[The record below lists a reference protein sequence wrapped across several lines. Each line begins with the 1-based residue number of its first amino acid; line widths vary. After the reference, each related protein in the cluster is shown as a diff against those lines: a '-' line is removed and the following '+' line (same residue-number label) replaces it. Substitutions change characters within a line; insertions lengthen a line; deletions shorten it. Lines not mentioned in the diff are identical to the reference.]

1 MNNQHTREMKPLRKK
16 LFAAIAM
23 LLVACVMTVSSTYAW
38 FTLSTAPEVKGI
50 TTTVG
55 ANGNL
60 EIALGNYTTVY
71 TGGNPGS
78 GEGTSMDKA
87 GVTKDVA
94 NVTWGNLID
103 VTGLYGLESIT
114 LYPTRLNASAGVVAN
129 ASPLKYAKYGADGRV
144 TELAGAIK
152 GAWGGSSFMYDS
164 ANKPAGVN
172 GIGSSS
178 AISERALALMGY
190 KNNFVRY
197 QSAAKTAA
205 ENSIVLYGA
214 DLAGL
219 MIAHVNAS
227 DGGATDSNNYFSY
240 KPYLQGLITELKTSN
255 TAVGNAVKSAIL
267 AFLASA
273 NAQNTADDS
282 ALTDEAWKNLD
293 NVAAAQTVEDLI
305 TTIGTAYNVPV
316 EYIDEYFTNIYV
328 GIRDK
333 LNNAQTKLDEMT
345 DANADWAAVSAVVAD
360 LVDTDKL
367 LVMGETIP
375 EIKAN
380 PDNIINKMMQGT
392 GLDVSFGYTEGK
404 VYSDLADM
412 VGEFSGTI
420 TFKQGTVIN
429 AMGQNVNLGGDGAD
443 LKPVSTDLK
452 VLARATGFTGMLA
465 TIKNDVVN
473 YPQTSAGTDK
483 QGLTNLYGYSLDLLF
498 RTNAADSK
506 LLLQVAP
513 ENRIYAENDNEAIMG
528 GGSNMTFTTSAG
540 MTADRVKALMGAIR
554 VVFYAT
560 PEVEGSGEILAVA
573 KLDTTNATTA
583 GNNVKADLQMVDLAT
598 AYNDDGVFNTAAAAV
613 TADAN
618 GNYELTALSAN
629 TIKRITALVY
639 LDGDVV
645 DNSMVS
651 AYADIAGMLNLQ
663 FSSTANL
670 KPMDYQNLKDG
681 VTA

>member
-1 MNNQHTREMKPLRKK
+1 MKNQHTHEMKPLRKK

-23 LLVACVMTVSSTYAW
+23 LLVACVMTISSTYAW

-60 EIALGNYTTVY
+60 EIALGTYNTVY
-71 TGGNPGS
+71 AGGIPGS

-103 VTGLYGLESIT
+103 VTGLYGLESIA
-114 LYPTRLNASAGVVAN
+114 LFPTRLNASAGLVAN
-129 ASPLKYAKYGADGRV
+129 AAPLKYAKYGADGRV

-152 GAWGGSSFMYDS
+152 GAWGGSSFMYDV

-197 QSAAKTAA
+197 QNAAKTAA

-219 MIAHVNAS
+219 MI
-227 DGGATDSNNYFSY
+227 DGGVADSNDYFSY
-240 KPYLQGLITELKTSN
+240 KPYLQGLIDELKTSN
-255 TAVGNAVKSAIL
+255 AAVGNAVKSAIL

-273 NAQNTADDS
+273 KAQNADNT

-293 NVAAAQTVEDLI
+293 TVAAAQTVEDLI
-305 TTIGTAYNVPV
+305 TTIGAAYNVPV
-316 EYIDEYFTNIYV
+316 EYIDTYFTDIYV

-333 LNNAQTKLDEMT
+333 LNTAQENLDAMT
-345 DANADWAAVSAVVAD
+345 ETNADWTAVNAVVVD
-360 LVDTDKL
+360 LVDTDRL

-375 EIKAN
+375 EIKAD

-452 VLARATGFTGMLA
+452 VLARATGFAGMLS
-465 TIKNDVVN
+465 TIKTDVVN
-473 YPQTSAGTDK
+473 YPQTTAGTDQ

-573 KLDTTNATTA
+573 KLDTANATTA
-583 GNNVKADLQMVDLAT
+583 GNDVKANLQLVDLET
-598 AYNDDGVFNTAAAAV
+598 AYNADGVFNTAAAAV

-629 TIKRITALVY
+629 TIKRVTALVY